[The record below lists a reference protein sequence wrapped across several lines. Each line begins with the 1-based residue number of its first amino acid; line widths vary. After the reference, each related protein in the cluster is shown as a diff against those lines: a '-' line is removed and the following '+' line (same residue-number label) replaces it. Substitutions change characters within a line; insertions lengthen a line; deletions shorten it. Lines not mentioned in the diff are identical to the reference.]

1 MNHLSITPDISI
13 LKQNYILVLCLEI
26 FSSSSFCSVWKGQMH
41 RGNKGRFVPK
51 RESLSLPQ
59 PLSPIRVSVLIY
71 VGRLLSSPPL
81 PSHKDPCANTCLRKS
96 FIVTVSLCPS
106 LQKNMSQDLMFKGNW
121 EKGKERD
128 TDLEAILGDFR
139 ASESELGVLL

>member
-1 MNHLSITPDISI
+1 MNHLSITPDIS
-13 LKQNYILVLCLEI
+13 LFKTKWHFSRMSRN

-81 PSHKDPCANTCLRKS
+81 PSHKDPCADTCLRKS

-121 EKGKERD
+121 ERGKERD
-128 TDLEAILGDFR
+128 TELEAILGDFR